1 MIKRLFSFVLAA
13 YMASAVPA
21 AGFDYSD
28 GFFIVNEDWFGH
40 QNSTVN
46 FIRPDAADGEYWQY
60 RVFQTENPGCELGC
74 TTQFGAIWNGRF
86 YFISKQARDGG
97 STVTGGRITVAD
109 AKTLKVIRQLENI
122 APDGAQCDGR
132 GFVGVSN
139 SKGYVSSSNGI
150 WVLDLNTITVTGMV
164 KDSSN
169 PNTGDDKPVTDPS
182 GSLYHGQCGTM
193 VMAGGYVFA
202 AHQSYGVI
210 VIDTEKDEVIKV
222 IDTGL
227 VQENSGIG
235 AVVLAYDG
243 MVYGSIAG
251 GTDGR
256 GSSLPFLL
264 RINPKNL
271 ETSVISLPD
280 GCFGPANSWYA
291 WTPDGFFASENENK
305 LYWHGGPTSWFA
317 NQNIYCYDIDSDSCS
332 MIIDLSKDPDNWQ
345 VYGCSIRMD
354 PSSEDIYMSVFHTFQ
369 DPTYVL
375 RRYSCT
381 GELLKEYPMVSN
393 YWFPSLPVFPK
404 GKATGI
410 GLPTVGDTGAPAV
423 LYDLQGRPAVRTNAR
438 SGIYIER
445 RGTKVRKIIIR

>member
-1 MIKRLFSFVLAA
+1 MIKKLFSFFLAA
-13 YMASAVPA
+13 CAASAVPA

-46 FIRPDAADGEYWQY
+46 YILPENADGEYWHY
-60 RVFQTENPGCELGC
+60 RVFQQENPGCELGC

-97 STVTGGRITVAD
+97 ATVTGGRITVAD
-109 AKTLKVIRQLENI
+109 ARTMKVVKQLENI
-122 APDGAQCDGR
+122 DPNGSQCDGR
-132 GFVGVSN
+132 SFVGIDAA
-139 SKGYVSSSNGI
+139 KGYVSSSNGI
-150 WVLDLNTITVTGMV
+150 WVLDLNTVTVTGMV
-164 KDSSN
+164 KGSSN

-182 GSLYHGQCGTM
+182 GSLYHGQCGSM
-193 VMAGGYVFA
+193 VLSGSYVFA
-202 AHQSYGVI
+202 AHQSYGVL
-210 VIDTEKDEVIKV
+210 VIDTAKDEVIKV
-222 IDTGL
+222 ISTDA
-227 VQENSGIG
+227 VQEGSGIG
-235 AVVLAYDG
+235 SVVLGNDG

-256 GSSLPFLL
+256 GSSLPYLL
-264 RINPKNL
+264 RINPRSL
-271 ETSVISLPD
+271 DTSVISLPE
-280 GCFGPANSWYA
+280 GCYGPANSWYA

-317 NQNIYCYDIDSDSCS
+317 NQNIYCYDIGSDTCT

-354 PSSEDIYMSVFHTFQ
+354 PTTENIYMSVFHTFQ

-375 RRYSCT
+375 RRYSNT

-404 GKATGI
+404 SKTTGI
-410 GLPTVGDTGAPAV
+410 ELPTADDTDAPAM
-423 LYDLQGRPAVRTNAR
+423 LYDLQGRPADRTTAR
-438 SGIYIER
+438 PGVYIER
-445 RGTKVRKIIIR
+445 RGTTARKILIR